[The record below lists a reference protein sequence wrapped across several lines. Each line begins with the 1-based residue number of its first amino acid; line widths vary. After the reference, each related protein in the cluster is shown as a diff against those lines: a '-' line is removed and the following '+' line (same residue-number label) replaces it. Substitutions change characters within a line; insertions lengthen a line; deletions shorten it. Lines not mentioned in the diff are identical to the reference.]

1 MFQYYKPEERLAL
14 EQIAERIDTLEGA
27 NWNGYHGGDILEP
40 HLHRGIRNGLKLNDY
55 KWYPLYR
62 QIVTGYPAFLE
73 LIHFNGTWDSNL
85 KNDEWRMPAWN
96 AASWEGLKPAYGL
109 AYWNTVDENW
119 KRTTRKVG
127 TIQYTDPESAI
138 YCQLI
143 DENQINT
150 PEVPMMKILMIH
162 NPRKPNPYGVK
173 RFVEKLRFILIEKLK
188 YDMAWGLPLTI
199 NDSRYPMIGLDNRF
213 EEHHRM
219 TYKTESRETK
229 EVIITRLAATW
240 AAAGMMLM
248 PVPDGEIAPAFI
260 SKSYRRKL
268 LKREKLM
275 AQFLNS
281 II

>member
-1 MFQYYKPEERLAL
+1 M
-14 EQIAERIDTLEGA
+14 EQIAERIDSLEGA
-27 NWNGYHGGDILEP
+27 DWNGYHGADILEP
-40 HLHRGIRNGLKLNDY
+40 HLHRGIRNGRRLNDY
-55 KWYPLYR
+55 QWYPLYR
-62 QIVTGYPAFLE
+62 EVITGYPTFLE
-73 LIHFNGTWDSNL
+73 LVHFNGSWDSNL

-96 AASWEGLKPAYGL
+96 AASWEGWKPACGL
-109 AYWNTVDENW
+109 AYWNTVNEDW

-127 TIQYTDPESAI
+127 TIQYTDPDSGI

-143 DENQINT
+143 DQNQINT
-150 PEVPMMKILMIH
+150 PEVPMCKILVIR
-162 NPRKPNPYGVK
+162 NPRRANYYGLK
-173 RFVEKLRFILIEKLK
+173 KFVEKLRFILIEKLK
-188 YDMAWGLPLTI
+188 YDMAWGLPLRI
-199 NDSRYPMIGLDNRF
+199 DDGRYSVVGVDKRF

-219 TYKTESRETK
+219 TYETESGETK
-229 EVIITRLAATW
+229 EVIISRLAATW
-240 AAAGMMLM
+240 AAAGMILM

>member
-1 MFQYYKPEERLAL
+1 ML
-14 EQIAERIDTLEGA
+14 
-27 NWNGYHGGDILEP
+27 
-40 HLHRGIRNGLKLNDY
+40 
-55 KWYPLYR
+55 
-62 QIVTGYPAFLE
+62 
-73 LIHFNGTWDSNL
+73 
-85 KNDEWRMPAWN
+85 PAWN
-96 AASWEGLKPAYGL
+96 AASWEGFKPAYGL
-109 AYWNTVDENW
+109 AYWNTVENFR
-119 KRTTRKVG
+119 RTTRKVG
-127 TIQYTDPESAI
+127 TIQFTCPHTGI

-150 PEVPMMKILMIH
+150 PEVPMMKILMIR
-162 NPRKPNPYGVK
+162 NPRRANFYAVK

-188 YDMAWGLPLTI
+188 YDMAWGLPLRI
-199 NDSRYPMIGLDNRF
+199 DDGRYSVVGVDKRF
-213 EEHHRM
+213 EEHHRI
-219 TYKTESRETK
+219 TFKDEDDESR

-240 AAAGMMLM
+240 AAAGMILK

>member
-1 MFQYYKPEERLAL
+1 VFQYYKPKERPAL
-14 EQIAERIDTLEGA
+14 EQVSNRIDTLEAA
-27 NWNGYHGGDILEP
+27 NWHGYKGADILEP
-40 HLHRGIRNGLKLNDY
+40 HLHRGIRNGRRLNDY
-55 KWYPLYR
+55 QWYPLYR
-62 QIVTGYPAFLE
+62 ELVEGYPTFLD
-73 LIHFNGTWDSNL
+73 LRRFDNKWDSSI
-85 KNDEWRMPAWN
+85 KNSDWMLPAWN

-109 AYWNTVDENW
+109 AYWNTVENFR
-119 KRTTRKVG
+119 RTTRKVG
-127 TIQYTDPESAI
+127 TIQYTCPHTGI

-162 NPRKPNPYGVK
+162 NPRKANPYGVK
-173 RFVEKLRFILIEKLK
+173 RFVGKLRFILIEKLK
-188 YDMAWGLPLTI
+188 YDMAWGLPLRI
-199 NDSRYPMIGLDNRF
+199 DDPRYSVVGVDKRF

-219 TYKTESRETK
+219 TYEDEDGESRE
-229 EVIITRLAATW
+229 VIISRLAATW
-240 AAAGMMLM
+240 AAAGMILM

-260 SKSYRRKL
+260 SKSFRRKL

>member
-1 MFQYYKPEERLAL
+1 ML
-14 EQIAERIDTLEGA
+14 
-27 NWNGYHGGDILEP
+27 
-40 HLHRGIRNGLKLNDY
+40 
-55 KWYPLYR
+55 
-62 QIVTGYPAFLE
+62 
-73 LIHFNGTWDSNL
+73 
-85 KNDEWRMPAWN
+85 PAWN

-109 AYWNTVDENW
+109 AYWNTVE
-119 KRTTRKVG
+119 KFRQTKSKVG
-127 TIQYTDPESAI
+127 TIQYTDPDSGV

-150 PEVPMMKILMIH
+150 PKVPMMKILMSH
-162 NPRKPNPYGVK
+162 NQRKANPYGVK
-173 RFVEKLRFILIEKLK
+173 RFVEKLSFILIEKLK

-199 NDSRYPMIGLDNRF
+199 NDSRYPVIGAYKRF

-219 TYKTESRETK
+219 TYEKESRETK
-229 EVIITRLAATW
+229 EVIILRLAATW
-240 AAAGMMLM
+240 ATAGMILM

-275 AQFLNS
+275 SQFLNS